1 MHKTL
6 TTLTV
11 STMALIAMGCQP
23 KTKTKVVQV
32 EVPKKEKVYD
42 FTKTSYGDPVNVPV
56 HDSACNSQRGLS
68 LSNSII
74 AEAYMGVETLMVR
87 TIIQEDVFENAK
99 QKDITRQTFEYQTV
113 NEGRRVYLCRD
124 ALTIPENT
132 QEGAAISMKADADQ
146 AFALYE
152 TVRRKGT
159 IALPLLKKIYL
170 NAAQKEKEISRTV
183 DKDDEANE
191 ETSYMTD
198 NAVFMGGSSPTL
210 ISYPQ
215 SEVSRDYKLLGGV
228 PLWTVDGV
236 FQHEFGHFIFESV
249 MNENGVR
256 FASYHDYVE
265 KNPRLHTF
273 HTPTA
278 SLARQT
284 ATEGLKAGF
293 AEFMRSQDFFVGS
306 LNEGFADMWSY
317 YTMKQPSTMWDI
329 SCFAKNRSVA
339 SPLFYNGI
347 SKSWDDNLWKK
358 AFAVD
363 FGQTSSDSSDDPIES
378 CSQPEFSDI
387 HIIGAAMA
395 HTVDAVFTAALE
407 GTSAAADTSLL
418 KAEMSIAWLKSIR
431 DSNEFDD
438 LGGKASLSRILNT
451 AVGTGMNYLKTT
463 DKTAFC
469 AVVSSK
475 FPALVKRWKDVK
487 TDNEDVSGVVSFCSL

>member
-1 MHKTL
+1 
-6 TTLTV
+6 
-11 STMALIAMGCQP
+11 MALIAMGCQP
-23 KTKTKVVQV
+23 KTKTKVV

-42 FTKTSYGDPVNVPV
+42 FTRTSYGDPVNVPA
-56 HDSACNSQRGLS
+56 HDTACNSQRGLS

-87 TIIQEDVFENAK
+87 TLIEEDVFENAK
-99 QKDITRQTFEYQTV
+99 SKDIVRQTFEYQTI
-113 NEGRRVYLCRD
+113 NAGRRVYLCRD
-124 ALTIPENT
+124 ASTIPENT
-132 QEGAAISMKADADQ
+132 QEGAAISMKAEADQ

-152 TVRRKGT
+152 TVRRNGT
-159 IALPLLKKIYL
+159 VALPLLKKVYL
-170 NAAQKEKEISRTV
+170 NAAQKEKEVSRTV
-183 DKDDEANE
+183 DKDEEAYE
-191 ETSYMTD
+191 ATSYMTD

-215 SEVSRDYKLLGGV
+215 SEVSRDHKLLGGV

-236 FQHEFGHFIFESV
+236 FKHEFGHFIFESV
-249 MNENGVR
+249 MNEDGIR

-278 SLARQT
+278 SLARL
-284 ATEGLKAGF
+284 TETPGLKAGF
-293 AEFMRSQDFFVGS
+293 TEFMRSQDFFVGS

-339 SPLFYNGI
+339 SPVFYNGM
-347 SKSWDDNLWKK
+347 SKSWDDTLWKK
-358 AFAVD
+358 TFNAEF
-363 FGQTSSDSSDDPIES
+363 QTPDNTSRDPIES

-395 HTVDAVFTAALE
+395 HTVDAVFTAALN
-407 GTSAAADTSLL
+407 GTAASADTSLL
-418 KAEMSIAWLKSIR
+418 KAEMSVAWLKSIK

>member
-1 MHKTL
+1 
-6 TTLTV
+6 
-11 STMALIAMGCQP
+11 MALIAMGCQP
-23 KTKTKVVQV
+23 KTKTKVV
-32 EVPKKEKVYD
+32 EVPKKDKVYD
-42 FTKTSYGDPVNVPV
+42 FAKTSYGDPVNVPV
-56 HDSACNSQRGLS
+56 HDTACNSQRGLT
-68 LSNSII
+68 LSNGII
-74 AEAYMGVETLMVR
+74 AEAYMGVETLLVR
-87 TIIQEDVFENAK
+87 TFIEEDVFENAK
-99 QKDITRQTFEYQTV
+99 EKDIVRQTFEYQTI

-124 ALTIPENT
+124 ASTIPETT

-159 IALPLLKKIYL
+159 VALPLLKKVYL

-183 DKDDEANE
+183 DKDEEANE
-191 ETSYMTD
+191 TTSYMTD
-198 NAVFMGGSSPTL
+198 NAVFMGGSNPTL

-215 SEVSRDYKLLGGV
+215 SEVSRQYKLLGGI

-249 MNENGVR
+249 MNEDGIR

-278 SLARQT
+278 SLARL
-284 ATEGLKAGF
+284 TETQGLKAGF
-293 AEFMRSQDFFVGS
+293 MDFIRSQDFFVGS

-317 YTMKQPSTMWDI
+317 YTMNQPSSMWDI

-339 SPLFYNGI
+339 SPVFYNGI
-347 SKSWDDNLWKK
+347 SKSWDDKLWAKT
-358 AFAVD
+358 FAAD
-363 FGQTSSDSSDDPIES
+363 FSPTPDDSSRDPIES

-395 HTVDAVFTAALE
+395 HTVDAVFTAALQ
-407 GTSAAADTSLL
+407 GTAAPADTSLL
-418 KAEMSIAWLKSIR
+418 KAEMSIAWLKSIK

-469 AVVSSK
+469 AVVNSK
-475 FPALVKRWKDVK
+475 FPVLVKRWKDVK

>member
-6 TTLTV
+6 ISFTV

-23 KTKTKVVQV
+23 KTKTKVV
-32 EVPKKEKVYD
+32 EVPKKDKVYD

-56 HDSACNSQRGLS
+56 HDTACNSQRGLT

-74 AEAYMGVETLMVR
+74 AEAYMGVETLMMR
-87 TIIQEDVFENAK
+87 TLIEEDVFENAK
-99 QKDITRQTFEYQTV
+99 AKDIVRQTFEYQTI

-124 ALTIPENT
+124 ASTIPENT

-159 IALPLLKKIYL
+159 VALPLLKKVYL
-170 NAAQKEKEISRTV
+170 NAAQKEKEIRRTV
-183 DKDDEANE
+183 DKDEEANE
-191 ETSYMTD
+191 TTSYMTD
-198 NAVFMGGSSPTL
+198 NAVFMGGFNPTL

-215 SEVSRDYKLLGGV
+215 SEVSRQYKLLGGV

-249 MNENGVR
+249 MNEDGIR

-278 SLARQT
+278 SLARL
-284 ATEGLKAGF
+284 TESQGLKAGF
-293 AEFMRSQDFFVGS
+293 MEFMRSQDFFVGS

-339 SPLFYNGI
+339 SPVFYNGI
-347 SKSWDDNLWKK
+347 SKSWDDTLWTKT
-358 AFAVD
+358 FAAD
-363 FGQTSSDSSDDPIES
+363 FSPTPDDSSRDPIES

-395 HTVDAVFTAALE
+395 HTVDAVFTAALQD
-407 GTSAAADTSLL
+407 TAAAADTSLL
-418 KAEMSIAWLKSIR
+418 KAEMSIAWLKSIK